1 MDPVIWDDRSPRNRP
16 GVVRALEGWNDA
28 ADAASGAVTWLRRRL
43 KATHIAHIDPEEFYD
58 FPATRPE
65 VSLLEGTTRKI
76 SWPANDCFAGHVEE
90 VGRDLVLFSGVEPN
104 LRWRTFCSTVI
115 DVARRPGGGMVV

>member
-1 MDPVIWDDRSPRNRP
+1 
-16 GVVRALEGWNDA
+16 
-28 ADAASGAVTWLRRRL
+28 VTWLRRRL

-58 FPATRPE
+58 FQATRPE
-65 VSLLEGTTRKI
+65 VSLIEGTTRKI
-76 SWPANDCFAGHVEE
+76 TWPANDCFAARVEE

-115 DVARRPGGGMVV
+115 GWPGRRAARCW